1 MMFSTKRQKVE
12 EADKGNKVEDRKL
25 FYGLVPHYIDQQR
38 LKTKL
43 EEFGSLATL
52 VYCQDQLGGD
62 RGWGFVT
69 FESQSGAKDALEKLN
84 NSEDVFPGQVRPFHI
99 KLASQKVT
107 QVEGTVFE
115 PRSEYPSPWKEFH
128 TEEGDAYYFNGL
140 TEATVWEKPPELV
153 QAENKAEMMKNPQAA
168 PPVQTMSTSLQS
180 APIQPTTNPVGSS
193 MNGPPGSNLFIVGM
207 PTGWTDETLVKNFE
221 PFGVVLSAKIQ
232 ADEFGASRGFGFAS
246 FQTPEM
252 ASAAIF
258 ALNGVS
264 TEGKTLKV
272 ELKKGDEVNA
282 VAPPAGVER
291 MSHEKLPSVTGVR
304 KPAAGNWAPNMMM
317 MPGQIPSG
325 LTSLS
330 SASGVGGLAAL
341 GLGNLGLGGLG
352 MQQLANLR
360 LGGTMPALTGLPS
373 VPALT
378 GMGTVPALTG
388 ASTGAA
394 TTQPGLLG

>member
-1 MMFSTKRQKVE
+1 MRHWSRTSSRSGLCCLRRFRLMSLVLQGVLGLHRFRPRRWHQRQFLL
-12 EADKGNKVEDRKL
+12 R
-25 FYGLVPHYIDQQR
+25 
-38 LKTKL
+38 
-43 EEFGSLATL
+43 
-52 VYCQDQLGGD
+52 GG
-62 RGWGFVT
+62 
-69 FESQSGAKDALEKLN
+69 A
-84 NSEDVFPGQVRPFHI
+84 
-99 KLASQKVT
+99 
-107 QVEGTVFE
+107 
-115 PRSEYPSPWKEFH
+115 
-128 TEEGDAYYFNGL
+128 
-140 TEATVWEKPPELV
+140 
-153 QAENKAEMMKNPQAA
+153 
-168 PPVQTMSTSLQS
+168 
-180 APIQPTTNPVGSS
+180 
-193 MNGPPGSNLFIVGM
+193 
-207 PTGWTDETLVKNFE
+207 
-221 PFGVVLSAKIQ
+221 
-232 ADEFGASRGFGFAS
+232 
-246 FQTPEM
+246 
-252 ASAAIF
+252 